1 MNGIRCRLS
10 SQLHSH
16 GFLLPLFSRI
26 VNATGAVNSRHCTA
40 DASNGPGNSESYIPR
55 RIKRRI
61 KEKNLNIE
69 DFEIA
74 PVYNSDCH
82 KRRSLN
88 SLDDSIVDIES
99 EAEFPSDI
107 KATNTVR
114 PSKEILPKEPRP
126 KVDPRETSIL
136 LFPGQGSQFVG
147 MGKKVLPYPGV
158 TELYEKASAILGYD
172 LLNIC
177 LNGPE
182 KELNKTVHCQ
192 PAVFVTSLA
201 AVERLKEDVPE
212 VIYLLYSCKVVGTG
226 RRGVI

>member
-16 GFLLPLFSRI
+16 GFLLPFFSRI

-40 DASNGPGNSESYIPR
+40 DASNGPGNSDSYIPR

-69 DFEIA
+69 EFEIA
-74 PVYNSDCH
+74 PFYSDRH
-82 KRRSLN
+82 KHRSLN
-88 SLDDSIVDIES
+88 SLDDSLVDIES
-99 EAEFPSDI
+99 EVEFPSDI

-126 KVDPRETSIL
+126 KIDPRETSIL

-172 LLNIC
+172 LLKIC

-212 VIYLLYSCKVVGTG
+212 VSIFYILVRYWCKRVNSA
-226 RRGVI
+226 